1 VDLRD
6 KVVWITG
13 ASSGIGE
20 ALAHAYARKGARVVL
35 GARRR
40 DELERVAR
48 DLPNDAKSLI
58 LPADVTDF
66 DAIPEQLATIEKA
79 FGPVDV
85 LVNNAG
91 VSQRSLVA
99 DTTLETYRRLMEID
113 FFATVALTKAVLPG
127 MRERRSGAIVVTS
140 SVAGKVGSP
149 LRSGYSAAKF
159 ALHGFYDCLR
169 AEVSRDNISVTLAVL
184 GFVQT
189 NVSKNALTGDG
200 TPNGVMETGI
210 ANGIKPAVV
219 AESVVKATERG
230 SREVV
235 LANGQPGFA
244 LRLSRFAPGLVAKRA
259 ALRNT

>member
-1 VDLRD
+1 MKLRD

-20 ALAHAYARKGARVVL
+20 ALAHAYAAKGAKVVL

-40 DELERVAR
+40 DELERVAHS
-48 DLPNDAKSLI
+48 LPAGSQSLV
-58 LPADVTDF
+58 LPADVADF
-66 DAIPEQLATIEKA
+66 AAIPQQLAAIETA

-91 VSQRSLVA
+91 VSQRALVA
-99 DTTLETYRRLMEID
+99 DTTLETYRRLMEVD
-113 FFATVALTKAVLPG
+113 FFATVALTKAVLPQ
-127 MRERRSGAIVVTS
+127 MQQRKSGAIVVTS

-169 AEVSRDNISVTLAVL
+169 AEVARDDISVTLAVL

-189 NVSKNALTGDG
+189 DVSKNALRGDG
-200 TPNGVMETGI
+200 TPNGIMEAGI
-210 ANGIKPAVV
+210 ANGIPPAVV
-219 AESVVKATERG
+219 AKAVVAATEKG
-230 SREVV
+230 AREVV
-235 LANGQPGFA
+235 LAKGQPGLA
-244 LRLSRFAPGLVAKRA
+244 LRLSRIAPGLAAKRA
-259 ALRNT
+259 ALR

>member
-1 VDLRD
+1 MKLRD

-20 ALAHAYARKGARVVL
+20 ALAYAYARKGARVVL

-40 DELERVAR
+40 DELERVAHA
-48 DLPNDAKSLI
+48 LPRNSRWLV

-66 DAIPEQLATIEKA
+66 GAIPDQLARIEQT

-91 VSQRSLVA
+91 VSQRALVV

-127 MRERRSGAIVVTS
+127 MRERKSGAIVVTS

-169 AEVSRDNISVTLAVL
+169 AEVTRDNISVTLAVL
-184 GFVQT
+184 GFVRT
-189 NVSKNALTGDG
+189 DVSKNALTGDG
-200 TPNGVMETGI
+200 TPNGIMESNI
-210 ANGIKPAVV
+210 ANGVKPAKV
-219 AESVVKATERG
+219 AKAIVKATQRG
-230 SREVV
+230 AREVV
-235 LANGQPGFA
+235 VAKGQPGFA
-244 LRLSRFAPGLVAKRA
+244 LRLSRFAPGLVAKRS
-259 ALRNT
+259 ALK

>member
-1 VDLRD
+1 MKLRG

-20 ALAHAYARKGARVVL
+20 ALAHAYARKGANVVL

-40 DELERVAR
+40 DELERVAHA
-48 DLPNDAKSLI
+48 LPPKSRWLV
-58 LPADVTDF
+58 LPSDVTDF
-66 DAIPEQLATIEKA
+66 DAIPEQLATIEKT

-91 VSQRSLVA
+91 VSQRSLVV

-113 FFATVALTKAVLPG
+113 FFATVALTKAVLPS
-127 MRERRSGAIVVTS
+127 MRERKSGAIVVTS
-140 SVAGKVGSP
+140 SVAGKVGTP

-169 AEVSRDNISVTLAVL
+169 AEVTRDNISVTLAVL

-189 NVSKNALTGDG
+189 NVSKNALTGTG
-200 TPNGVMETGI
+200 TPNGVMESGI
-210 ANGIKPAVV
+210 ANGTKTSVV
-219 AESVVKATERG
+219 AKAIVKGTERG
-230 SREVV
+230 AREVV
-235 LANGQPGFA
+235 VAHGQPGLA
-244 LRLSRFAPGLVAKRA
+244 LRLSRISPGLAAKRV
-259 ALRNT
+259 ALK